1 MGDVKLSQTAIY
13 IEDGQKFSS
22 VLRDLSPPQS
32 KKPSTR
38 QVSVAGTQV
47 ATFSQTIISFLVVV
61 ICSLVRHV
69 KHPHRAG
76 SLHAAPT
83 CREVGLRVRSE
94 GEGGGDSGV
103 RI

>member
-47 ATFSQTIISFLVVV
+47 ATFSQTIISFLEE
-61 ICSLVRHV
+61 V
-69 KHPHRAG
+69 KQAEIRWREHR
-76 SLHAAPT
+76 
-83 CREVGLRVRSE
+83 
-94 GEGGGDSGV
+94 
-103 RI
+103 